1 MRKPQWWALGAL
13 LGTLGLVFGL
23 ASPAQSQR
31 IIQGQGQGIGQR
43 PQGDDSSLRGRLVKQ
58 TKVAGNDV
66 DKLLAALGPA
76 VTDMLRSGQQVSI
89 PGLGTFR
96 VVNIPPHR
104 DLAGGRAALVPGSNY
119 VEFLPVAEMVNA
131 ANASGAVPAESVPP
145 FFYNPL
151 PNQTPSPRVGTI
163 RSTGTRTR

>member
-13 LGTLGLVFGL
+13 LGTLGLVLGL

-31 IIQGQGQGIGQR
+31 IIQGQGLGQR
-43 PQGDDSSLRGRLVKQ
+43 PQGDDTLRGRLIRE
-58 TKVAGNDV
+58 TKFQGNDV
-66 DKLLAALGPA
+66 DKFLTALGPA

-104 DLAGGRAALVPGSNY
+104 GLAGGRAAVFPGSNY
-119 VEFLPVAEMVNA
+119 VEFLPVADVVNA
-131 ANASGAVPAESVPP
+131 ANTGGAIPAESVPP
-145 FFYNPL
+145 FFYNPQ
-151 PNQTPSPRVGTI
+151 PNQVPAPHVGTV
-163 RSTGTRTR
+163 RSTGMRTR